1 LSSLTYGHTH
11 ERSDKRIVLPNIASQ
26 QRTRN
31 PYGTRRVPWL
41 LTRIRSDWPTKPLRV
56 GSHFFHGA
64 VTEREIVMATFLI
77 TYHGGG
83 GMPES
88 AEARDQMM
96 AAFQAWAAS
105 VGEAMIDPGSPLG
118 PRKTVTSD
126 GVADAAADD
135 TLGGYTLIKA
145 ESLDDAVDAVK
156 GHPFVARGGTLQ
168 VSRAVS
174 P

>member
-1 LSSLTYGHTH
+1 
-11 ERSDKRIVLPNIASQ
+11 
-26 QRTRN
+26 
-31 PYGTRRVPWL
+31 
-41 LTRIRSDWPTKPLRV
+41 
-56 GSHFFHGA
+56 
-64 VTEREIVMATFLI
+64 
-77 TYHGGG
+77 
-83 GMPES
+83 
-88 AEARDQMM
+88 MM

-126 GVADAAADD
+126 GVSDTAADA
-135 TLGGYTLIKA
+135 TLGGYTLIQA

-168 VSRAVS
+168 VSQAVA